1 MPAVTV
7 MTFTKPLNV
16 SCQVGDTAYY
26 VVTTGLGGFNINSST
41 VVEIGIITDITGL
54 VITVGNSMVISVPV
68 GAFILFSKDNKAN
81 MNSVLGYYA
90 ELKLKNTNIIHA
102 NHNEI
107 FSIAVD
113 MFESSK

>member
-7 MTFTKPLNV
+7 MTFTDTLNV

-26 VVTTGLGGFNINSST
+26 VPTSGLGGFNINSSS

-54 VITVGNSMVISVPV
+54 VVTVGNGLVASVPD
-68 GAFILFSKDNKAN
+68 GAFILFSKDNKVN
-81 MNSVLGYYA
+81 LSSLLGYYA
-90 ELKLKNTNIIHA
+90 ELKMA
-102 NHNEI
+102 NNSTDESEI
-107 FSIAVD
+107 FTVAVD

>member
-1 MPAVTV
+1 MPAITV
-7 MTFTKPLNV
+7 LTFTKPLNV

-26 VVTTGLGGFNINSST
+26 VVTTGLGGFNINSAA
-41 VVEIGIITDITGL
+41 VIEIGIITDITGL
-54 VITVGNSMVISVPV
+54 VVTVGNSMVSVVPV

-90 ELKLKNTNIIHA
+90 EVKLRNTNNIRG

-107 FSIAVD
+107 FSVAVD